1 MRNLIVSLV
10 LIIAV
15 FALVLLA
22 LGSSMGGVETG
33 IWAVALLAAI
43 TVVVR
48 RYVQERRLGRPN
60 RQ

>member
-1 MRNLIVSLV
+1 MRDLIVSLV
-10 LIIAV
+10 LIVAV
-15 FALVLLA
+15 FALLLLA

-48 RYVQERRLGRPN
+48 RYARQRRLG
-60 RQ
+60 Q

>member
-1 MRNLIVSLV
+1 MRDLIVSLV
-10 LIIAV
+10 LIVAV
-15 FALVLLA
+15 FALLLA

-48 RYVQERRLGRPN
+48 RYARQRRLG
-60 RQ
+60 Q

>member
-1 MRNLIVSLV
+1 MSLV